1 MSRVLILNENPL
13 ERENMRE
20 ILSKGLPKPE
30 VAAASS
36 TRQALE
42 LLGEGGRRCLSR
54 TCPGST
60 WSTAT

>member
-42 LLGEGGRRCLSR
+42 LLGEGG
-54 TCPGST
+54 
-60 WSTAT
+60 TALFIADVPWFDLE